1 MADAPEPRRSRLPV
15 LVVVVIL
22 LGVGVLWLLF
32 RDTDSDA
39 TVAGM
44 RWAHTTQL
52 QRWQDVSRSDWH
64 DNLVFRAAVPPVR
77 GAGEVAAVLVTQ
89 CTSKLHHEETYDCGV
104 ETTTR
109 REAYDCGEERRC
121 KHVRKRVGNA
131 VELVEECRDTPRRC
145 HRDVTEE
152 HPKTCK
158 RPVHADWC
166 EYMTQEWVPVRSE
179 KIEGDAHLGMR
190 FPDLPPGDDFERTE
204 QSASYSLT
212 FDYDGG
218 QHTAVVPR
226 SEYDQWNLG
235 DPVVLRTEAV
245 GGVLSFA
252 RPTGARR

>member
-1 MADAPEPRRSRLPV
+1 MADAPEPRRRRY
-15 LVVVVIL
+15 LVPALVAL
-22 LGVGVLWLLF
+22 LVGGALWLLF
-32 RDTDSDA
+32 RDTDSPGQ
-39 TVAGM
+39 VSGM

-64 DNLVFRAAVPPVR
+64 DNLVFRAGVPPVR
-77 GAGEVAAVLVTQ
+77 GAGEVAAVLITQ

-109 REAYDCGEERRC
+109 REQYDCGSERRC
-121 KHVRKRVGNA
+121 KRVRKGSGKD
-131 VELVEECRDTPRRC
+131 LQHVEECQDVPRRC

-152 HPKTCK
+152 HPKICR

-179 KIEGDAHLGMR
+179 KIEGDAHLGLR
-190 FPDLPPGDDFERTE
+190 FPDLPPGDDFERTQ

-235 DPVVLRTEAV
+235 DPVVLRTETV

-252 RPTGARR
+252 RPTAAPR